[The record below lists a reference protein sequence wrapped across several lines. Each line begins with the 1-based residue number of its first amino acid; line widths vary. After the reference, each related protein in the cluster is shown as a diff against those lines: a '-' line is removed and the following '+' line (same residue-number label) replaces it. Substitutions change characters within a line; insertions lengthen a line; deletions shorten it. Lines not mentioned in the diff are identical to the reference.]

1 MTETVSPDFEASFD
15 FLKKM
20 YPSGRWVLT
29 AIRPDRKGIDTQT
42 FGPDNEGACK
52 SWLRK
57 YAGRWNIYWSVNPP
71 LRDLSKKAEREDIKE
86 VVYLHVDV
94 DPRAG
99 EDLKAERER
108 LEALFSTKLPSTV
121 LVPTAVLFSGGGY
134 QAFWRLEIPI
144 PVNGD
149 LQLAEDAKRYNQQ
162 LELIFGGDNCH
173 NIDRI
178 MRLPG
183 TINVPDEKKRK
194 KGRTQQL
201 AILVSYTDATYPLGK
216 FTPAPSVAAPDIKGF
231 TGGQHTTVRVSDNI
245 ARIED
250 INELDKWDVPDRVKV
265 ICVQGK
271 HPEEPKEGD
280 NSRSMWVF
288 DCCCQLAR
296 CGVPD
301 DVIFSILTDPDLGIS
316 ESILEK
322 GGSAEK
328 YAIRQIER
336 AKEEVEEPWLRK
348 LNETHFVVA
357 NHGGDCVVAVFD
369 RENGDGL
376 PQLSY
381 QTFGAFRG
389 RYCNIDIET
398 STDKKGKAVTTE
410 LGKWWLK
417 HKSRREYLGVIFR
430 AGREEVLNGYYNLW
444 QGFGIDP
451 RPGDWSLM
459 QKHIGETLAG
469 EHEASAQYILN
480 WAAWALQNP
489 EKPAE
494 AALVFR
500 GGHGV
505 GKGVFARSLVQ
516 LFGCHGKQVNAPSQ
530 FAGKFNA
537 HLRNVCLLFADEA
550 LVPNDPQSLSIIKG
564 LLTEPQLQIEGK
576 GKDLVQAINHVKVI
590 MASNERWVAPVQNGD
605 RRFAVFDVSDKY
617 KNQQEYFDKLY
628 AQMADG
634 GLQAMLH
641 DLQNREL
648 GDWHPRRIVET
659 QARNDQKNASL
670 AGFERIWLDILRTGE
685 LPEPTNSETARL
697 RQMDEQH
704 PRLSTSELKDYAQKY
719 ALPGEKITTTE
730 IGLLFNELGYRKIED
745 SRPRCYQ
752 VPTLAEARGGWDVK
766 RAPERWDS
774 TGCWSLS
781 GRTPN
786 NDVGPF

>member
-1 MTETVSPDFEASFD
+1 MIEPISPNIEASVD
-15 FLKKM
+15 FLRKM

-29 AIRPDRKGIDTQT
+29 AIGPNRQGIDTQT
-42 FGPDNEGACK
+42 FGPLNETACK
-52 SWLRK
+52 LWLRK
-57 YAGRWNIYWSVNPP
+57 YGGHWNIYWSVNPP

-86 VVYLHVDV
+86 VAYLHVDV

-99 EDLKAERER
+99 EDLAEERVR
-108 LEALFSTKLPSTV
+108 LEALFSGDSIQLKQSNVPA
-121 LVPTAVLFSGGGY
+121 PTAVLFSGGGY
-134 QAFWRLEIPI
+134 QAFWRLEVPI

-162 LELIFGGDNCH
+162 LERIFGGDNCH

-194 KGRTQQL
+194 KGRTAQL
-201 AILVSYTDATYPLGK
+201 ATLVSFTDETYPLGK
-216 FTPAPSVAAPDIKGF
+216 FTAAPAVQTPDVKGF
-231 TGGQHTTVRVSDNI
+231 TDGQAAKKVEVSGNI
-245 ARIED
+245 ERLDD
-250 INELDKWDVPDRVKV
+250 INELDKWGVPDRVKV
-265 ICVQGK
+265 ICVRGK

-280 NSRSMWVF
+280 NSRSTWVF
-288 DCCCQLAR
+288 DCCCQLVRA
-296 CGVPD
+296 GVPD
-301 DVIFSILTDPDLGIS
+301 QMIFSILMDPDFGIS

-348 LNETHFVVA
+348 LNEMHFVVA
-357 NHGGDCVVAVFD
+357 NHSGDCVVAVFD

-381 QTFGAFRG
+381 QTFGAFKG
-389 RYCNIDIET
+389 RYCNVDIAT
-398 STDKKGKAVTTE
+398 GTYKGKLVTME

-417 HKSRREYLGVIFR
+417 HKNRREYLGVIFR
-430 AGREEVLNGYYNLW
+430 PGREEVLNGYYNLW
-444 QGFGIDP
+444 QGFGVEP
-451 RPGDWSLM
+451 KEGDWSLM
-459 QKHIGETLAG
+459 EKHVRETLAG
-469 EHEASAQYILN
+469 EHEPSADYILN

-576 GKDLVQAINHVKVI
+576 GKDLVQAINHVKVV
-590 MASNERWVAPVQNGD
+590 MASNEKWVAPVQNGD

-641 DLQNREL
+641 DLQ
-648 GDWHPRRIVET
+648 
-659 QARNDQKNASL
+659 S
-670 AGFERIWLDILRTGE
+670 
-685 LPEPTNSETARL
+685 
-697 RQMDEQH
+697 
-704 PRLSTSELKDYAQKY
+704 
-719 ALPGEKITTTE
+719 
-730 IGLLFNELGYRKIED
+730 
-745 SRPRCYQ
+745 
-752 VPTLAEARGGWDVK
+752 
-766 RAPERWDS
+766 
-774 TGCWSLS
+774 
-781 GRTPN
+781 
-786 NDVGPF
+786 